1 MANTFS
7 QIYLQFVFSV
17 KQRENLIAKEHKEEL
32 HKYITGL
39 VQNRKAKMLAIHCM
53 PDHTHL
59 FVGIKPTVLIS
70 DFIKEV
76 KVESNEFI
84 NNKKWV
90 RGKFNWQEGYGVFSY
105 SHSHIGT
112 VINYI
117 ESGNTSSKENIQTG
131 IPGIVEEI
139 RNTIRG

>member
-7 QIYLQFVFSV
+7 QIYLQFVFAV
-17 KQRENLIAKEHKEEL
+17 KQRECLIPKEHKAEL

-59 FVGIKPTVLIS
+59 FVGFKPTILIS
-70 DFIKEV
+70 DFVKEV

-84 NNKKWV
+84 NDKKWV
-90 RGKFNWQEGYGVFSY
+90 KGKFNWQEGYGVFSY
-105 SHSHIGT
+105 SHSQIGT
-112 VINYI
+112 VINYVLNQEI
-117 ESGNTSSKENIQTG
+117 HHHKKSFKENITSC
-131 IPGIVEEI
+131 
-139 RNTIRG
+139 